1 MPLHFPLAHSSML
14 QARALLNATPFT
26 TWPGQNP
33 FRIPASGTPYPLS
46 QKNLFF
52 FFSFSLFIYFFFLFV
67 VVTVV
72 CLLLLFL
79 AGWLFSTRLNSIESV
94 GNL

>member
-52 FFSFSLFIYFFFLFV
+52 FFFLFV